1 MKKIAILASGTGSNA
16 ENIARHFAG
25 SSDIMV
31 DLLLTDRS
39 EAPVVEKMK
48 LLGVETMCFPR
59 TEWCADGGFRI
70 SELLEKRDIDL
81 VVLAGFTSIVGDAI
95 IRSFDR
101 RIVNLHPSLL
111 PKFGGKGMWG
121 MNVHRAVIAAG
132 EKESGISFHYVSP
145 VVDGGEIIAQFR
157 CPVAANDTPETLVAK
172 IHALE
177 HRHYP
182 AVIESLLR
190 SEGKVE

>member
-1 MKKIAILASGTGSNA
+1 MKRIAILASGTGSNA

-25 SSDIMV
+25 NSDIMV

-39 EAPVVEKMK
+39 EAPVVEKLK

-59 TEWCADGGFRI
+59 TEWRADGGSRI
-70 SELLEKRDIDL
+70 AELLEKRDINL

-95 IRSFDR
+95 IRAFDR

-132 EKESGISFHYVSP
+132 EKESGITFHYVSP

-157 CPVAANDTPETLVAK
+157 CPVAADDTPETLVAK

-177 HRHYP
+177 HRYYP
-182 AVIESLLR
+182 AVIESLL
-190 SEGKVE
+190 